1 MNAEIREE
9 VILEFLV
16 SESLNLELWLKRYD
30 DLKFGG
36 LFYEFFWDYL

>member
-16 SESLNLELWLKRYD
+16 SESLNLELWLERYD
-30 DLKFGG
+30 DLKFVG
-36 LFYEFFWDYL
+36 LFYEFFWG